1 MAKAPKKTTIVTT
14 VRMGSKSNSGGSKIG
29 RTKTKPKSVAKKV
42 YEAGVKTILTP
53 VFGAVGAAA
62 GLAKYADKYFGTENK
77 TIFPTASTTASRVVK
92 KKK

>member
-1 MAKAPKKTTIVTT
+1 MAKAPKKKT
-14 VRMGSKSNSGGSKIG
+14 VVITGGMGSKSNSGGSK
-29 RTKTKPKSVAKKV
+29 TKTKPKSVAKKV

-62 GLAKYADKYFGTENK
+62 GMAKYADKYFGTENK

>member
-1 MAKAPKKTTIVTT
+1 MAIKSKTKGG
-14 VRMGSKSNSGGSKIG
+14 MGSKG

-62 GLAKYADKYFGTENK
+62 GIAKYADKYFGTENK

-92 KKK
+92 KKKP

>member
-1 MAKAPKKTTIVTT
+1 MGKTPKKKTTGTKGG
-14 VRMGSKSNSGGSKIG
+14 MGSKG

-53 VFGAVGAAA
+53 VLGAVYTAA
-62 GLAKYADKYFGTENK
+62 GMAQYADKYFGTENK

-92 KKK
+92 KK

>member
-1 MAKAPKKTTIVTT
+1 MAIKHKTKGG
-14 VRMGSKSNSGGSKIG
+14 MGSKG

-62 GLAKYADKYFGTENK
+62 GIAKYADKYFGTENK

-92 KKK
+92 KKKP

>member
-14 VRMGSKSNSGGSKIG
+14 VRMGSKSNSGGSK
-29 RTKTKPKSVAKKV
+29 TKTKPKSVAKKV

-62 GLAKYADKYFGTENK
+62 GIAKYADKYFGTENK